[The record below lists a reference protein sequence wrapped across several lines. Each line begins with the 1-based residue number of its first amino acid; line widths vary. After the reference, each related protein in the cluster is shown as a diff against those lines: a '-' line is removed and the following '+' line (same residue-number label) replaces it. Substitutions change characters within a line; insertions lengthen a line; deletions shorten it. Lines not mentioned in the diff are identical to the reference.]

1 MRWSSM
7 VKVGLSGTSLALAV
21 GCTQPSIE
29 EEPEPE
35 VVATAQASDEEAE
48 QAAAEEARRADRER
62 RTRLAALEEQ
72 ERARAS
78 NPGET
83 PWFLR
88 PAGEVTPAS
97 TEKANGEGDKPL
109 VNTPPPP
116 PKPVVA
122 QPTPP
127 KPVVAQPGQPI
138 NNQKPWGWQR
148 AACGRG

>member
-1 MRWSSM
+1 MRWSSL

-21 GCTQPSIE
+21 GCTEPAIE
-29 EEPEPE
+29 EEPELD
-35 VVATAQASDEEAE
+35 VVATATSDDEAE
-48 QAAAEEARRADRER
+48 SAAAEEAARRVDRDR
-62 RTRLAALEEQ
+62 RLRLAELEEQ
-72 ERARAS
+72 ERVRAS
-78 NPGET
+78 NPNET

-97 TEKANGEGDKPL
+97 VERANGEGDKKL
-109 VNTPPPP
+109 EDNPP

-122 QPTPP
+122 QPKP
-127 KPVVAQPGQPI
+127 KPVAQPDKPS